1 MKGPLEVG
9 PLRWVLTPT
18 QGPPLGSLPHK
29 NGSFFLVEANLC
41 GGLLWSVVFKW
52 GPPQWGPLEWGLVER
67 GTFERGPP

>member
-1 MKGPLEVG
+1 VG
-9 PLRWVLTPT
+9 SYTYTRASSRKSPT
-18 QGPPLGSLPHK
+18 QEWE
-29 NGSFFLVEANLC
+29 FFLVEANLC